1 MTFSSEC
8 MTRVN
13 TVRLAAQAVR
23 GRLLER
29 AARGLGVDRHELDM
43 ADSLEYFRGELRS
56 GMKLNDRVAVRA
68 SEGIHRSKPVMFR
81 APFTD
86 CIDYETG
93 EGARGS
99 RVGGRRVNRSG
110 AWIFGVMLAGLQACS
125 SLGPSALSQ
134 GRPAYSEAIA
144 TTNAEQYLSW
154 IVRMRYGLPTAQLAV
169 SSITAN
175 IRFSST
181 ANVNIGI
188 GPEEN
193 FAGSLVPLSGG

>member
-99 RVGGRRVNRSG
+99 RPSRDRQSCDGLTTQRRRMATVYSS
-110 AWIFGVMLAGLQACS
+110 CS
-125 SLGPSALSQ
+125 RPTRRTRRWRPS
-134 GRPAYSEAIA
+134 YDHK
-144 TTNAEQYLSW
+144 
-154 IVRMRYGLPTAQLAV
+154 
-169 SSITAN
+169 AN
-175 IRFSST
+175 
-181 ANVNIGI
+181 NV
-188 GPEEN
+188 
-193 FAGSLVPLSGG
+193 L